1 MTTAYQTTETIEQLQ
16 ARFITERTDQY
27 RYAYGKTMPDTE
39 PALTEATGGYDQRR
53 TIATLGELRT
63 SLRPD
68 LSWHMRDWLNE
79 TDEEPGE
86 WDDDWQRQYDLY
98 TR

>member
-1 MTTAYQTTETIEQLQ
+1 MTTLTTDPIEQLQ
-16 ARFITERTDQY
+16 ARFLVERTAQY
-27 RYAYGKTMPDTE
+27 FYAYGKPMQDSE

-53 TIATLGELRT
+53 TLATLGELRT
-63 SLRPD
+63 TLRPD
-68 LSWHMRDWLNE
+68 LDWNMRDWLNE